1 MTFSPRTPVLRSRM
15 NDNNLYIPYFEIGKS
30 ICSDGVSD
38 VVESKHLA
46 FPVGAIVT
54 GMVGWEEYTVV
65 YASQIDHLRVLPGVR
80 ESKIPLS
87 LNIGLLSMPGLGAF
101 GPLKAI
107 DRRPRRLRPSTSR
120 PLLVLSDNW

>member
-54 GMVGWEEYTVV
+54 GMAPKKVETIYISTASGTFGKLVIWSSKFQGLFLFGSAGPDDKVEY
-65 YASQIDHLRVLPGVR
+65 LR
-80 ESKIPLS
+80 
-87 LNIGLLSMPGLGAF
+87 
-101 GPLKAI
+101 
-107 DRRPRRLRPSTSR
+107 
-120 PLLVLSDNW
+120 